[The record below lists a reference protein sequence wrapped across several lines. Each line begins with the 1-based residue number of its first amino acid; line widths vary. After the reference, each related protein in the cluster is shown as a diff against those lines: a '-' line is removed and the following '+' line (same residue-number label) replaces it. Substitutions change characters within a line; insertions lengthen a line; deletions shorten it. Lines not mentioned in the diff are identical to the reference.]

1 MVTLFRKHELTIH
14 RWPQWSSF
22 FDDVYLGELESVTM
36 ANEHTDN
43 ATSEGASGKITL
55 GRYMWERIH
64 QVGVD
69 TIFGVPGN
77 SYHRRRGETPLSLD
91 QAISTSSFSTPYTRP
106 ADSSS
111 SPIKTN

>member
-1 MVTLFRKHELTIH
+1 MSSVFDYLF
-14 RWPQWSSF
+14 
-22 FDDVYLGELESVTM
+22 LGELVFAAM
-36 ANEHTDN
+36 ANEHTDG

-77 SYHRRRGETPLSLD
+77 SYHRRR
-91 QAISTSSFSTPYTRP
+91 
-106 ADSSS
+106 
-111 SPIKTN
+111 